1 MYKSSKMSLSNEEY
15 LEEMF
20 HIAYRCGVLNEFHEK
35 IGELHDKFHTPL
47 VTAVPL
53 AFQEFKREGLI
64 TED

>member
-1 MYKSSKMSLSNEEY
+1 MSMSNEEY

-20 HIAYRCGVLNEFHEK
+20 HIAYRCGVLNEFHSK
-35 IGELHDKFHTPL
+35 IDELHKTHMTPL
-47 VTAVPL
+47 VTAVPI